1 LAIVT
6 PLGPLADNSDTPVSP
21 LHGVESPSSL
31 SDVLVARA
39 ELDPDAPCLL
49 TLPDTPE
56 GELVAR
62 SYAEILMRADRLR
75 AALER
80 HGVVRGEPVGCYLA
94 NSPAWVVSSFAVWH
108 SGAVVA
114 AVGTLL
120 PPVEAARLFELA
132 SVRVVIRA
140 QESGSL
146 EGFEEIVID
155 AEGVVTN
162 EESLP
167 SPGGRTLPE
176 PSEVA
181 CIFFTSG
188 TTGRPKGIT
197 HTHRDFVDGAR
208 KVASAYA
215 KSDAYR
221 PRTAPA
227 TLAPGVV
234 FNPFGHTAGYGR
246 FGFRLWIGRPSIL
259 VTKFSIPAVRTLLD
273 RFSFDSLQLSPAMV
287 YMLATTDE
295 PLSLDSIAYV
305 TSGTAPLAI
314 ATRERFEERYHVP
327 VMQAYGMT
335 EAGSIATERFDDVK
349 EGRRG
354 PGSVGRLSKGVEV
367 VIRDRESGAVCNS
380 GEDGEIFVRTTEMP
394 TEFVGGAPVPVDEE
408 GWFATGDVGHFD
420 EHEIL
425 YITGRAQ
432 EKLIVGGF
440 NVYPAEV
447 EDTVR
452 QSDGVLDAVVV
463 GLPDERLGELP
474 VVGVV
479 WSGEPDE
486 DRLLGDVRERLAHY
500 KVPRFAFRLNEI
512 PLTPREKVDRPRA
525 VALALEAL
533 QARDAPESLG

>member
-1 LAIVT
+1 
-6 PLGPLADNSDTPVSP
+6 
-21 LHGVESPSSL
+21 L

-39 ELDPDAPCLL
+39 ELDPGAPCLL
-49 TLPDTPE
+49 TLPEEPE

-75 AALER
+75 AVLER
-80 HGVVRGEPVGCYLA
+80 HGVARDEPVGCYLA

-114 AVGTLL
+114 AVGALL
-120 PPVEAARLFELA
+120 PAVEATRLFQLA
-132 SVRVVIRA
+132 NVRVVIRA
-140 QESGSL
+140 EGSGPL
-146 EGFEEIVID
+146 NAFEEIIVD
-155 AEGVVTN
+155 AEGIVSN
-162 EESLP
+162 EESL
-167 SPGGRTLPE
+167 SPPGNRVLPE

-221 PRTAPA
+221 PRTAPES
-227 TLAPGVV
+227 LAPGVV

-259 VTKFSIPAVRTLLD
+259 VSKFSVPAVRALLE
-273 RFSFDSLQLSPAMV
+273 RFSFDSLQLTPAMV

-295 PLSLDSIAYV
+295 SLSLDSIAYV

-314 ATRERFEERYHVP
+314 ATRERFEQRYHVP

-335 EAGSIATERFDDVK
+335 EAGSIATERFEDVTA
-349 EGRRG
+349 GRRG

-367 VIRDRESGAVCNS
+367 VIRDRESRAACVT

-394 TEFVGGAPVPVDEE
+394 TEFVGGAPVPVDDE

-420 EHEIL
+420 EHGIL

-447 EDTVR
+447 EDMLR
-452 QSDGVLDAVVV
+452 QSVGVLDAVVV
-463 GLPDERLGELP
+463 GLPDERLGEIP
-474 VVGVV
+474 VAGVV
-479 WSGEPDE
+479 WSSEPDE
-486 DRLLGDVRERLAHY
+486 ERLLSEVRENLAHY
-500 KVPRFAFRLNEI
+500 KVPRFVFRLDEI
-512 PLTPREKVDRPRA
+512 PLTPREKVDRPQA
-525 VALALEAL
+525 VALALKAL
-533 QARDAPESLG
+533 QVRDIPGTLG

>member
-1 LAIVT
+1 
-6 PLGPLADNSDTPVSP
+6 
-21 LHGVESPSSL
+21 
-31 SDVLVARA
+31 
-39 ELDPDAPCLL
+39 
-49 TLPDTPE
+49 
-56 GELVAR
+56 
-62 SYAEILMRADRLR
+62 MRADRLR
-75 AALER
+75 AVLER
-80 HGVVRGEPVGCYLA
+80 HGVTPGEPVGCYLA
-94 NSPAWVVSSFAVWH
+94 NSPAWVVASFAVWH

-120 PPVEAARLFELA
+120 PAAEATRLFELA
-132 SVRVVIRA
+132 NVRVVIRV
-140 QESGSL
+140 EGSGAL
-146 EGFEEIVID
+146 DGFEEIIVD
-155 AEGVVTN
+155 AEGVVTS
-162 EESLP
+162 EESL
-167 SPGGRTLPE
+167 SPPGERVVPE

-215 KSDAYR
+215 KTDAYR

-259 VTKFSIPAVRTLLD
+259 VSKFSVPAVRTLLD
-273 RFSFDSLQLSPAMV
+273 RFSFDSLQLTPAMV
-287 YMLATTDE
+287 YMLATTEE
-295 PLSLDSIAYV
+295 PLSLESIAYV

-314 ATRERFEERYHVP
+314 ATRERFEQRYHVP

-335 EAGSIATERFDDVK
+335 EAGSIATERFEDVQA
-349 EGRRG
+349 GRRG

-367 VIRDRESGAVCNS
+367 VIRDRESGIACSS
-380 GEDGEIFVRTTEMP
+380 GEDGEIFVRSMEMP
-394 TEFVGGAPVPVDEE
+394 TEFVGGAPVPVDEH

-447 EDTVR
+447 EDMVR
-452 QSDGVLDAVVV
+452 QSAGVLDAVVV
-463 GLPDERLGELP
+463 GLADERLGEIP

-479 WSGEPDE
+479 WSGEPDGE
-486 DRLLGDVRERLAHY
+486 RVLSEVRERLAHY
-500 KVPRFAFRLNEI
+500 KVPRFVFSLDEI
-512 PLTPREKVDRPRA
+512 PLTPREKVDRPSA
-525 VALALEAL
+525 IALAQAAL
-533 QARDAPESLG
+533 QLRDAPEPLG